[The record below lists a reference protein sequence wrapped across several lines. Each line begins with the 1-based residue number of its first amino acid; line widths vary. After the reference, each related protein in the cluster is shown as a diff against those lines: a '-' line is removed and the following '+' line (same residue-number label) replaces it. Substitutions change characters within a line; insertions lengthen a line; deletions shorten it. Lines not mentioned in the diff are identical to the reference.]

1 MVSNKSNDFLKVHA
15 LESLRRRTPRWI
27 GQWRWAY
34 PTHESLAR
42 AGLTVSENSA
52 DEILET
58 VKEVFA
64 LTAGGVAPSSSALIE
79 TWREAV
85 SIPGFYGSALPS
97 TYFLEKYRKEFFAD
111 VTTGHSNIDQ
121 AMSLQ

>member
-1 MVSNKSNDFLKVHA
+1 MRGCSAN
-15 LESLRRRTPRWI
+15 
-27 GQWRWAY
+27 
-34 PTHESLAR
+34 
-42 AGLTVSENSA
+42 VSENSA

-64 LTAGGVAPSSSALIE
+64 LTAGRVAPSSSALIE

-111 VTTGHSNIDQ
+111 ATIGD
-121 AMSLQ
+121 